1 MFADVLACRA
11 DARRDHITQLSFC
24 PGHETLQILSRK
36 WLSLIV
42 EALADGRLG
51 HAAIARRV
59 PGATQKMLTQTLRQ
73 MERDG
78 LVLRTVTPTVPPAVD
93 YELTELG
100 RSLLSLQLAVLA
112 WGEAHIARV
121 RQARRAYDAG
131 DAAVA
136 ADRAALVPAVRG
148 PSSGVPAPGTGS
160 LTPTGRG

>member
-11 DARRDHITQLSFC
+11 DARHDDLAQLSFC
-24 PGHETLQILSRK
+24 PGHETLRILSRK

-78 LVLRTVTPTVPPAVD
+78 LVTRTVTPTVPPAVD

-100 RSLLSLQLAVLA
+100 HSLLALQLSVLA
-112 WGEAHIARV
+112 WGEDHIATV
-121 RQARRAYDAG
+121 REARGAYDAT
-131 DAAVA
+131 AAPPMGHELEA
-136 ADRAALVPAVRG
+136 SRAA
-148 PSSGVPAPGTGS
+148 S
-160 LTPTGRG
+160 